1 MIKKLL
7 LEVTPLKKANEVLV
21 RHISDGNV
29 KRYCETRW
37 NSRIERMNDLVK
49 KLSGISGHSD
59 MVKEDIQI
67 LHHALAMLQPLL
79 DILNRS
85 QSDSYNWQDF
95 LNSVEKQ
102 ATRNI
107 DLGYKEVSAIIY
119 WYVPWLHNN
128 VSILL
133 AIIDGN
139 IDFSENAINSAVE
152 WLKQISAKICDD
164 LESRFLDSAMGLNG
178 TKIKPALKIFRD
190 KFLRKIPTSEAA
202 VERVFSKHKMIHTEL
217 RSSLL
222 GTTVEKM
229 LFIRYN
235 IKHAYPDLPF
245 WLKKMLQMI

>member
-1 MIKKLL
+1 M
-7 LEVTPLKKANEVLV
+7 
-21 RHISDGNV
+21 
-29 KRYCETRW
+29 
-37 NSRIERMNDLVK
+37 
-49 KLSGISGHSD
+49 
-59 MVKEDIQI
+59 
-67 LHHALAMLQPLL
+67 
-79 DILNRS
+79 
-85 QSDSYNWQDF
+85 
-95 LNSVEKQ
+95 VEKQ

-107 DLGYKEVSAIIY
+107 DLGYKEVSGIFY

-139 IDFSENAINSAVE
+139 IDFSENEMQLTMLLIGSSKSQRKFAMI
-152 WLKQISAKICDD
+152 LKADFD
-164 LESRFLDSAMGLNG
+164 LAMGLNG
-178 TKIKPALKIFRD
+178 TEIKPALKIFRD

-235 IKHAYPDLPF
+235 IKHAYPDLLF